1 MKKIVSFL
9 LCLMMIL
16 SMISC
21 GSNEERDGS
30 SQNPPTQDSDAEMA
44 MQLYEAAIK
53 GDICVTDERAGETSL
68 KSLCFTSNGLSLEEC
83 RLLKKAIAD
92 IDGDGANE
100 FIIQSPDNEYIIL
113 RYHNSKVYSYRFDIN
128 DFYDF
133 NTDGTFYWYDHS
145 ETSAWE
151 CGLNKIVFDG
161 ETLTAKSIYN
171 IKYSTNPTKYEYFI
185 EGESV
190 SENEYYHCRS
200 DNTHN
205 KKIKFSYFDMACS
218 YPITAE
224 QAWNLAN
231 AYWDNQDGYRDY
243 GAGTTF
249 VTGIVL
255 TDAPN
260 SDAEYY
266 RAVLQVEWY
275 SGGGQDGYECMP
287 PKNIQLKEQILV
299 NAFTGE
305 ITTLE
310 S

>member
-21 GSNEERDGS
+21 GSNEERDSS
-30 SQNPPTQDSDAEMA
+30 SQNPPTQDADAELA
-44 MQLYEAAIK
+44 MQMYESAIT
-53 GDICVTDERAGETSL
+53 GEICVTDERAGETSL
-68 KSLCFTSNGLSLEEC
+68 KSLRFTSNGLSLEEC

-92 IDGDGANE
+92 IDGDRANE
-100 FIIQSPDNEYIIL
+100 FIIQSPNNEYIIL

-133 NTDGTFYWYDHS
+133 NTDGTFYWYEHS

-151 CGLNKIVFDG
+151 CGLNKIVFDE

-190 SENEYYHCRS
+190 SENEYYKYR
-200 DNTHN
+200 NN
-205 KKIKFSYFDMACS
+205 VRNEKIKFSYFDMACS

-266 RAVLQVEWY
+266 RAVLKVESY

-287 PKNIQLKEQILV
+287 PKNIQLMEQILV

-305 ITTLE
+305 ITTIE

>member
-30 SQNPPTQDSDAEMA
+30 SQNPPTQDSDAEIV
-44 MQLYEAAIK
+44 MQMYESAIN
-53 GDICVTDERAGETSL
+53 GEICVTDERAGETSL
-68 KSLCFTSNGLSLEEC
+68 KSLRFTSNGLSLEEC
-83 RLLKKAIAD
+83 KLLKKAIAD
-92 IDGDGANE
+92 IDGDVVDE

-113 RYHNSKVYSYRFDIN
+113 RYYNGKVYSYRFDIN

-133 NTDGTFYWYDHS
+133 NTDGTFYWYEHS

-287 PKNIQLKEQILV
+287 PKNIQLMEQILV

-305 ITTLE
+305 ITMLE